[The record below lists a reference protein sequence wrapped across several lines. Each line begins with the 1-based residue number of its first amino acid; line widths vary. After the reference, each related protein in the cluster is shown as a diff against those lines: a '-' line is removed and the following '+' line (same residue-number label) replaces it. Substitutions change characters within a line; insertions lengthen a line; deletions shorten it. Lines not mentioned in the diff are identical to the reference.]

1 MEAADVDTD
10 DAREGGGR
18 HGAENGEGRGGLL
31 AGGGKRPSI
40 NPKYKRGRGA
50 MMPPEWIETLEGITM
65 ERVGESS
72 IRGAPEPLEW
82 KGSPG
87 GTKTME

>member
-10 DAREGGGR
+10 DAREGGAPWGGKR
-18 HGAENGEGRGGLL
+18 RREGGGLL
-31 AGGGKRPSI
+31 AGGGNRPSI

-87 GTKTME
+87 GTKTTE